1 MKTYI
6 AHYEPLKERRKT
18 FSQALAAAH
27 LTECEWITAEP
38 TSNFLSLYT
47 SSPAVWDYR
56 NNLLN
61 YPDDVPFKKLS
72 RAELSLLFKH
82 YLILEQIASS
92 PDRYGLVL
100 EDDAVFDVSTFKSTL
115 KHNILATPSCWD
127 FIFIGSGCNLRIHP
141 SELLVGKTAYLKSH
155 PASKCTDSFLV
166 KKTAAQRILTT
177 FFPFAFPADFELN
190 FQMFAHSMAVYW
202 WEPPIVIQG
211 SQSGLY
217 ESVIQP

>member
-6 AHYEPLKERRKT
+6 AHYKPLKERRET
-18 FSQALAAAH
+18 FVNALAAAD
-27 LTECEWITAEP
+27 LTECEWVTAEP
-38 TSNFLSLYT
+38 TSNFLSLYS
-47 SSPAVWDYR
+47 SSPEVWDYR

-61 YPDDVPFKKLS
+61 YPDNVPFKKLS

-127 FIFIGSGCNLRIHP
+127 FIFIGSGCNLRIHS
-141 SELLVGKTAYLKSH
+141 SELLAGKTAYLKSH

-190 FQMFAHSMAVYW
+190 FQMFVHDMAVYW
-202 WEPPIVIQG
+202 WEPPIVAQG
-211 SQSGLY
+211 SQNGLY
-217 ESVIQP
+217 QSVIQP